1 MLLPPCLLLS
11 FQISREGMRAY
22 RSQRE
27 RERWLSFGRV
37 EMAARASLRERP
49 LTGFSLARALYKGKR
64 DCAELGFRW
73 EGNFE
78 FWERERYWYWSG
90 RGGNALNK
98 RFLAGNT
105 RFMGGM
111 ERENVVCSATMVLW
125 GWETITVVKWNFSFL
140 WKLYCRW
147 YF

>member
-64 DCAELGFRW
+64 DCAKLGFR
-73 EGNFE
+73 
-78 FWERERYWYWSG
+78 
-90 RGGNALNK
+90 
-98 RFLAGNT
+98 
-105 RFMGGM
+105 
-111 ERENVVCSATMVLW
+111 
-125 GWETITVVKWNFSFL
+125 
-140 WKLYCRW
+140 
-147 YF
+147 